1 MTGRRARSVPV
12 ALRVALG
19 VVVTSTAALLLW
31 LGVSAQAEVAPT
43 EPVPPSPGAGW
54 PVLRTWPSVP
64 SVPSMPEDPVC
75 SGHAPAPSCR

>member
-1 MTGRRARSVPV
+1 MPV

-31 LGVSAQAEVAPT
+31 LAVSAQAEVAPAA
-43 EPVPPSPGAGW
+43 PVPPSPGAGW
-54 PVLRTWPSVP
+54 PVPRTWPSA
-64 SVPSMPEDPVC
+64 PSMPQDPVC